1 MGHAGAKP
9 RVVQQNVGRRQQAR
23 DGAVVIKEVDKALA
37 PALGHVDDLEL
48 VAPLDA
54 GREGA
59 VAAALSLRVGQVWRL
74 GKADIGPLS
83 TSVAADRE
91 PGSYV
96 LIGKAAPPYG
106 TCRGSEDIDLGL
118 PGHLGLGRRGIPSF
132 RRGWRREKAERGKE
146 K

>member
-1 MGHAGAKP
+1 MCALVTGVQTCALPICKAKIGRARAIP
-9 RVVQQNVGRRQQAR
+9 LEFQQDVGRRQHAR
-23 DGAVVIKEVDKALA
+23 DGAVVITEVEKALA

-83 TSVAADRE
+83 TGVAADRE

-96 LIGKAAPPYG
+96 LIGKAEPPYG
-106 TCRGSEDIDLGL
+106 PCRRSE
-118 PGHLGLGRRGIPSF
+118 
-132 RRGWRREKAERGKE
+132 E
-146 K
+146 